1 MQKIVFFV
9 GLILAASGLLSPSL
23 ALAAGLVY
31 GLTLAHPYH
40 LESRRLS
47 KFLLQASVVGLGF
60 GMNLA
65 EVLKIGR
72 SGFLYTACSITGA
85 VFLGLAIGR
94 WLRVERTSSFLIT
107 VGRPS
112 VRKRDRSRWTDY
124 KRN

>member
-1 MQKIVFFV
+1 MQKIVF
-9 GLILAASGLLSPSL
+9 LSDSSRRLAVYYPSL
-23 ALAAGLVY
+23 TLAAGLVY

-65 EVLKIGR
+65 EILKVGR

-85 VFLGLAIGR
+85 MLLGLATAIGY
-94 WLRVERTSSFLIT
+94 E
-107 VGRPS
+107 
-112 VRKRDRSRWTDY
+112 
-124 KRN
+124 